1 MGEHRVRI
9 QGRNRRAAR
18 WQRWKGRLVF
28 GAALGLLVAG
38 GVGYLGW
45 NLGWT
50 AVAEGD
56 PAPAFVLPDQQGRQ
70 VALAD
75 YLGRKAV
82 VLVFYMIY
90 G

>member
-1 MGEHRVRI
+1 MGKHSARVRGEVKR
-9 QGRNRRAAR
+9 QQRRKR
-18 WQRWKGRLVF
+18 RLLML
-28 GAALGLLVAG
+28 AALGLVVAA

-50 AVAEGD
+50 AAAEGD
-56 PAPAFVLPDQQGRQ
+56 PAPPFVLPDHQGRQ

-75 YLGRKAV
+75 YLGRKPV
-82 VLVFYMIY
+82 VLVFYMTY

>member
-1 MGEHRVRI
+1 MKV
-9 QGRNRRAAR
+9 QDRNRRAVGR
-18 WQRWKGRLVF
+18 QRRRRRRLIL
-28 GAALGLLVAG
+28 AAVGLFVAA

-50 AVAEGD
+50 AAAEGD
-56 PAPAFVLPDQQGRQ
+56 PAPPFVLPDHQGRQ

-75 YLGRKAV
+75 YLGRKPV
-82 VLVFYMIY
+82 VLVFYMTY